1 MVAKAML
8 LTSNRGFAE
17 CGEVFGA
24 AVVAIPASPPRYR
37 HPKLFRYVQN
47 YSLDLRGINL
57 ANQQGCYATLGGSTT
72 PFRGSVG

>member
-1 MVAKAML
+1 VNLDKWLTLISYRLKFSDSVQLAKAML

-17 CGEVFGA
+17 RGEVFGG

-47 YSLDLRGINL
+47 YSLDLRGVNL
-57 ANQQGCYATLGGSTT
+57 AN
-72 PFRGSVG
+72 

>member
-24 AVVAIPASPPRYR
+24 AVVGPRLSTPLSSSKIIPLC
-37 HPKLFRYVQN
+37 PKLF
-47 YSLDLRGINL
+47 
-57 ANQQGCYATLGGSTT
+57 T
-72 PFRGSVG
+72 

>member
-37 HPKLFRYVQN
+37 HPKLFR
-47 YSLDLRGINL
+47 LCPKLF
-57 ANQQGCYATLGGSTT
+57 T
-72 PFRGSVG
+72 